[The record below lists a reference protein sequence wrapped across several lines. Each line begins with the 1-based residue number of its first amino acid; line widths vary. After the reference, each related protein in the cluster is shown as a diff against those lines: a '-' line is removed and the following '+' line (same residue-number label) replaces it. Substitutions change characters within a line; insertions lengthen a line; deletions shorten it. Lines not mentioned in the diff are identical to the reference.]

1 MKNIICYFFS
11 FLVEAMILWQYSS
24 HLFSA
29 RRKPREKMLMLCVFY
44 FILFGVSLFESV
56 WFNTTLY
63 FLLNFIFLIIQC
75 CPNWYTA
82 VFHASI
88 LTAVM
93 TTSELIVYGITKR
106 FAPHFLNNSRDFYH
120 LLLFSVFSKLIFF
133 AVTFI
138 LMHLMKKT
146 NKNAEQYDRSVFLF
160 VFIPVTSIFIM
171 FTLISIGESVSL
183 PQSLDWMVAMGA
195 VFLLISN
202 LLVFGIYQYNQTKNI
217 EFTDMQLLLQKE
229 ANAAEYYGMLLS
241 QSENQ
246 NILIHDIKKHL
257 QSIDMLNDKKES
269 DKISAYIKQLMLSS
283 DLKETAH
290 LCDNE
295 MLSAILCRYKRQC
308 DRQKISFHT
317 DIRCGTVDFITDT
330 DLTSL
335 FCNLLD
341 NALEAASGIPES
353 FIEISTSQRAKTP
366 FVVITIINSSR
377 KNPFSDSSKMLSTN
391 KADKRR
397 HGFGLKSIRRT
408 VRKYHGDIQM
418 YYNDDTL
425 TFHSIITL
433 KQ

>member
-11 FLVEAMILWQYSS
+11 FFVEAMILWQYSS

-29 RRKPREKMLMLCVFY
+29 KRKPWEKTLMLCGLY
-44 FILFGVSLFESV
+44 FILFGVSLFESI
-56 WFNTTLY
+56 WFNIILY
-63 FLLNFIFLIIQC
+63 FSLNFIFLITQC
-75 CPNWYTA
+75 CLNWYTA

-106 FAPHFLNNSRDFYH
+106 FAPHFLNNNRDFYH

-133 AVTFI
+133 AVIFI

-146 NKNAEQYDRSVFLF
+146 KKNAEQYDRSVFLF

-171 FTLISIGESVSL
+171 FTFISIGESVTL

-195 VFLLISN
+195 VFLLITN
-202 LLVFGIYQYNQTKNI
+202 LLVFGIYQYNQKKNI

-229 ANAAEYYGMLLS
+229 ANAAEYYEMLLS

-246 NILIHDIKKHL
+246 SILIHDIKKHL
-257 QSIDMLNDKKES
+257 QSIDMLNAKKES

-295 MLSAILCRYKRQC
+295 MLNAILCRYKRQC
-308 DRQKISFHT
+308 DLQKISFHA
-317 DIRCGTVDFITDT
+317 DIRCGTMDFITDT

-341 NALEAASGIPES
+341 NAFESASGIPES
-353 FIEISTSQRAKTP
+353 FIEISTSQRTKTP

-377 KNPFSDSSKMLSTN
+377 KNPFSDSSEMLPTN

-397 HGFGLKSIRRT
+397 HGFGIKSIRKT
-408 VRKYHGDIQM
+408 VNKYHGDIQM